1 MSKRYL
7 MKAVYEIGKFFK
19 DTFVYFLNHP
29 GRINLEVSFK
39 EIRAKNENMLF
50 VDLNY

>member
-29 GRINLEVSFK
+29 GGINLEVSFK
-39 EIRAKNENMLF
+39 EVHARNECMLLGS
-50 VDLNY
+50 LNY